1 MKINE
6 TITSQEE
13 SGFAALFRHATIG
26 ILIAG
31 KDGRIETVNPML
43 KKLFGY
49 EDENLLG
56 RPIEDLIPIRFR
68 KQHVHEKEKFFSA
81 PVSRPMGNGL
91 ELFALHKDG
100 HEFPVE
106 ISLTY
111 FQQQESLKA
120 VAFIND
126 ITERVRA
133 KNNLDQ
139 LQRNTNLIIQNTPS
153 AVAMFDKD
161 MRYLMV
167 SKRWLS
173 DYQLGDQ
180 NIIGLSHYDV
190 FPNMP
195 EKWKALHKRCLA
207 GEVLKS
213 EEDAFP
219 RWNGRTDWI
228 KWEMNPWYK
237 SSGEVGGI
245 ILFSEVITE
254 QKESRDA
261 LRKSEDRYKK
271 LYEGINESFIVY
283 EPIMDDKGEVIDLRL
298 LEVNPVTEKLL
309 GKPRKELIGKSTN
322 ELVGPVPSD
331 LASVLKKIIQ
341 GKSSLTEEIWD
352 PKFNR
357 WFLTHS
363 YLIEKNIVASMSM
376 DITARKNAEME
387 LEKES
392 KWLLFLVDALKRLWH
407 IRSQEEGLKEILSTA
422 IELLHAEKGNIQL
435 VNPKKNV
442 LQIAEQK
449 GFGKEFLKHFKEVN
463 LDTNSV
469 CSLAFRDG
477 VQVVVEDVQRESWF
491 APHVEFAKRENI
503 HGIQSTPV
511 FNHKGEIIAIVSTHS
526 KEIDHFNEREL
537 RRMELYARYA
547 GSFLERV
554 GYEEEIAAMNLKLEG
569 KVANRTRELLN
580 SLEREQRISETK
592 SRFVSIASH
601 EFRTPL
607 STILSSVFLVQKYTE
622 TNQPEKLD
630 KHLNKIIASVNS
642 LTEILNDFLSLDKLE
657 QGKITTEKL
666 DICLDNLLKE
676 IVDEIETICKKNQKI
691 IYSYTG
697 MKNAMI
703 DAKILRNILLNL
715 LSNAIKYS
723 EKDIELSVKAM
734 PDYILLQ
741 VRDHGIGI
749 PTSEQDKIF
758 NEFFRAS
765 NANDIQGTGLGLNI
779 VSRYVSLLKGT
790 VIFSSEENRGT
801 TFTVSIP
808 NIR

>member
-1 MKINE
+1 
-6 TITSQEE
+6 
-13 SGFAALFRHATIG
+13 
-26 ILIAG
+26 
-31 KDGRIETVNPML
+31 
-43 KKLFGY
+43 
-49 EDENLLG
+49 
-56 RPIEDLIPIRFR
+56 
-68 KQHVHEKEKFFSA
+68 
-81 PVSRPMGNGL
+81 
-91 ELFALHKDG
+91 
-100 HEFPVE
+100 
-106 ISLTY
+106 
-111 FQQQESLKA
+111 
-120 VAFIND
+120 
-126 ITERVRA
+126 
-133 KNNLDQ
+133 
-139 LQRNTNLIIQNTPS
+139 
-153 AVAMFDKD
+153 
-161 MRYLMV
+161 
-167 SKRWLS
+167 
-173 DYQLGDQ
+173 
-180 NIIGLSHYDV
+180 
-190 FPNMP
+190 
-195 EKWKALHKRCLA
+195 
-207 GEVLKS
+207 
-213 EEDAFP
+213 
-219 RWNGRTDWI
+219 
-228 KWEMNPWYK
+228 
-237 SSGEVGGI
+237 
-245 ILFSEVITE
+245 
-254 QKESRDA
+254 
-261 LRKSEDRYKK
+261 
-271 LYEGINESFIVY
+271 
-283 EPIMDDKGEVIDLRL
+283 
-298 LEVNPVTEKLL
+298 
-309 GKPRKELIGKSTN
+309 
-322 ELVGPVPSD
+322 
-331 LASVLKKIIQ
+331 
-341 GKSSLTEEIWD
+341 
-352 PKFNR
+352 
-357 WFLTHS
+357 
-363 YLIEKNIVASMSM
+363 
-376 DITARKNAEME
+376 
-387 LEKES
+387 
-392 KWLLFLVDALKRLWH
+392 
-407 IRSQEEGLKEILSTA
+407 
-422 IELLHAEKGNIQL
+422 
-435 VNPKKNV
+435 